1 MGKRKRK
8 LSVKRLPV
16 QRRLQFSTEG
26 EYFDLKTLFD
36 KLNAEYFRNALRGYT
51 ITWGRR
57 RKHPPKEY
65 FVFGTIQEEDKMIR
79 IHPLLDAPF
88 VPTWFLEYVV
98 YHEMLHAVVP
108 EEIDEYGR
116 RRVHTREFY
125 RRERQFHCYYRARRW
140 EDENLDRFLRLGP
153 VAEIACLCYSATGHQ
168 GLPSKRSPER
178 PGPCE
183 AGPSA
188 FSNRYPHA
196 DTRARRYVFAPG
208 PSAAFCSNHH
218 LA

>member
-1 MGKRKRK
+1 MLTRQPRTLRGSNTLLGAAHKGLENFVPNLSLSGCDSLFTLYTKGTSLMGKRKRK
-8 LSVKRLPV
+8 LSFKRLPV

-140 EDENLDRFLRLGP
+140 EDENLDRFLR
-153 VAEIACLCYSATGHQ
+153 
-168 GLPSKRSPER
+168 
-178 PGPCE
+178 
-183 AGPSA
+183 
-188 FSNRYPHA
+188 
-196 DTRARRYVFAPG
+196 
-208 PSAAFCSNHH
+208 
-218 LA
+218 